1 MLLFT
6 FNISCIC
13 AIPLLYSIIQTYS
26 ISHKMKGIALLIL
39 LACFKF
45 ILLKHVVSLL
55 FQEMNENVLSAIP
68 FVLTFLFPQISSSL
82 LLFALFNLVKC
93 HIVILSSKPF
103 LYGWDYCGKDVHNC
117 QVYYLRAKFFF
128 ASLSSFLYI
137 NKKSC

>member
-13 AIPLLYSIIQTYS
+13 AIPLLYSIIQTCS
-26 ISHKMKGIALLIL
+26 MSGIALLIL